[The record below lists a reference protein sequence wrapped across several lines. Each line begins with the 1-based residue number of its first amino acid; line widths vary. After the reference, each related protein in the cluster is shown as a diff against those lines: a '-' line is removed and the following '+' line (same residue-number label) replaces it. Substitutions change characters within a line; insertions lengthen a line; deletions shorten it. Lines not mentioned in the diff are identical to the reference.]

1 MKLLGSTILA
11 AALGGETRPRPD
23 DLTGKEAKC
32 QYDADRDSFTAGKF
46 PDNFKARSPIEIMSL
61 LFTEIKLPFSS
72 LGIIY

>member
-11 AALGGETRPRPD
+11 AALGGEARNRRPD

-46 PDNFKARSPIEIMSL
+46 PDNFKERSSMKTL
-61 LFTEIKLPFSS
+61 NLFLRK
-72 LGIIY
+72 